1 MQRRRSERLNQPA
14 TEPLSKHPDAGWF
27 TKKVKGEVS
36 IVSKN
41 EHPADALAA
50 VYTGLETDQYR
61 QAVSMMRAFF

>member
-1 MQRRRSERLNQPA
+1 
-14 TEPLSKHPDAGWF
+14 
-27 TKKVKGEVS
+27 VS